1 MTKTATRRRPTLRRE
16 AHGLSAGDHK
26 RAAALTAWQARHGLT
41 QVAAAKA
48 LGIPVQ
54 TYRNWIK
61 SRYPV
66 SPLAQKLCA
75 YIDRGGL
82 IND

>member
-1 MTKTATRRRPTLRRE
+1 MTKTATRRQPALRRE
-16 AHGLSAGDHK
+16 THGLSAGDHK
-26 RAAALTAWQARHGLT
+26 RAAALAAWQTRHGLT

-61 SRYPV
+61 GRYPV
-66 SPLAQKLCA
+66 SPMAEKLCG

-82 IND
+82 IDG